1 MPIAT
6 IQSVLTQHPLGLALD
21 FDGTL
26 SPIAPTAEGAR
37 LYPGARELLE
47 RARRHARVAIMTGR
61 AIDDGAEKIDVEGLT
76 YIGTHGLE
84 WSEGLPWTH
93 PIEIDEEAL
102 AYAAPGKYLLDL
114 VEQHEDELPGVYI
127 QRKRIGGTLHYRL
140 ASDPEE
146 TRQKLLAILAEPA
159 RRVNMSLSEGKR
171 MVEVRVPLA
180 IDKGQALLRFA
191 RRYNLRGVLF
201 AGDDRT
207 DLDAALAIPR
217 LRAEG
222 VAALSVVVRHP
233 DTLPELLRAADIV
246 VQGVPGMIALLAE
259 TVEWLEHNAQ

>member
-1 MPIAT
+1 MLLPT
-6 IQSVLTQHPLGLALD
+6 MQSVLSQRPLGLALD

-47 RARRHARVAIMTGR
+47 RAQRQARVAIMTGR
-61 AIDDGAEKIDVEGLT
+61 AIDDGAKKINVEGLT

-93 PIEIDEEAL
+93 PVAIDEEAL

-114 VEQHEDELPGVYI
+114 VEQHEGELPGVYV

-207 DLDAALAIPR
+207 DLDAVLAIPR

-222 VAALSVVVRHP
+222 IAALSVGVQHP
-233 DTLPELLRAADIV
+233 ETPPELLHAADLV
-246 VQGVPGMIALLAE
+246 VQGVPAMIALLAE
-259 TVEWLEHNAQ
+259 AVEWLEQNAQ